1 MAIAV
6 GPSAVVKVVDNVLSE
21 RTVQVRN
28 NGPDPVT
35 LSKNPAVVAGGGFQV
50 ALNAVQPVE
59 LEVGQAV
66 YAITAATKA
75 ASLEVL

>member
-21 RTVQVRN
+21 RTVQIRN
-28 NGPDPVT
+28 NGPDPAT
-35 LSKNPAVVAGGGFQV
+35 LSKDPAVVAGGGFQI

-59 LEVGQAV
+59 LEIGQAV
-66 YAITAATKA
+66 YAITAAAKA